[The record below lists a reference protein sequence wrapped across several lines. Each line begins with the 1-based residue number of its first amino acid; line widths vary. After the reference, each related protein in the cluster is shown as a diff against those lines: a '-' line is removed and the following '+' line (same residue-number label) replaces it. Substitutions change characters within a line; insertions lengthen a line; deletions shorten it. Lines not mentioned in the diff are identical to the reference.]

1 MSKINVKIFKPFGS
15 SISLQDLP
23 FELVKDFKEDLEK
36 IRNLPEEEKQNYRFG
51 FKLAGGLGKD

>member
-23 FELVKDFKEDLEK
+23 FELVKDFKEDLE
-36 IRNLPEEEKQNYRFG
+36 
-51 FKLAGGLGKD
+51 